1 METRTCAHFNPCV
14 VFINYHSRKE
24 EKSNCKMLL
33 KSKYIQPGVQVSILI
48 EYLLYSC
55 FYAKL
60 GKGGVRKAFY
70 VFIVKY
76 LF

>member
-1 METRTCAHFNPCV
+1 
-14 VFINYHSRKE
+14 
-24 EKSNCKMLL
+24 MLL